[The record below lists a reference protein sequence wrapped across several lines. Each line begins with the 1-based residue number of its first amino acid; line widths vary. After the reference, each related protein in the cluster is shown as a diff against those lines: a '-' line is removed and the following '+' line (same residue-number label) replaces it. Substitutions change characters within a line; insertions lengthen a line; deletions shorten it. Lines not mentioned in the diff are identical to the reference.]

1 MVTCTREALGVVTA
15 KISDVQGQS
24 VDIGRQTFREAVAG
38 DPNAN
43 ISAAE
48 ADEEDW
54 QKAVSLNLGLTNLCL
69 KLVHDMAA
77 GARVTE
83 EQILA
88 HLGNWLDGLEA
99 GDEGEQT
106 GGG

>member
-15 KISDVQGQS
+15 RISDLQGQS
-24 VDIGRQTFREAVAG
+24 VDIGRQIFQQAIAG
-38 DPNAN
+38 DPTAN

-54 QKAVSLNLGLTNLCL
+54 QKAVSLNIGLTNLCL
-69 KLVHDMAA
+69 KLVHDLAA
-77 GARVTE
+77 DARFTE

-88 HLGNWLDGLEA
+88 HLGNWLNSLEA
-99 GDEGEQT
+99 GSAGEQT
-106 GGG
+106 E